1 MKELNPNKVVANWV
15 VLRVV
20 KMYKRSG
27 ERAALKV
34 FNQMIERLGLMVWES
49 EVLRAHI
56 VRRVRDESF

>member
-56 VRRVRDESF
+56 VRRARK